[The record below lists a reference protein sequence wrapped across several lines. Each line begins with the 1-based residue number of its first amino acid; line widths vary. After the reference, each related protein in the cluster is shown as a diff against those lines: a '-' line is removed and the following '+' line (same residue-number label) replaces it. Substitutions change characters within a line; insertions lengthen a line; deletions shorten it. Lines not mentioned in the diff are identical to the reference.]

1 MVALLVVAFFGVY
14 VLYAYIDSRRG
25 GGKKK

>member
-1 MVALLVVAFFGVY
+1 MVVLLVVAFFGLY
-14 VLYAYIDSRRG
+14 ILYAYIDSR